1 MYIDTHFVFRGKTT
15 TILLKITDTTIK
27 IESSKQAD
35 IQDWCTPVLDD
46 SKMMLALNKV
56 HDIIVSDLFI

>member
-1 MYIDTHFVFRGKTT
+1 M
-15 TILLKITDTTIK
+15 DTTIK

-46 SKMMLALNKV
+46 SKIMFALNKV
-56 HDIIVSDLFI
+56 HNIIVFHLLI

>member
-1 MYIDTHFVFRGKTT
+1 M
-15 TILLKITDTTIK
+15 DTTIK

-46 SKMMLALNKV
+46 SKMMLALNNV
-56 HDIIVSDLFI
+56 HNIIISDLKHSTIHKHN

>member
-1 MYIDTHFVFRGKTT
+1 MGKTT
-15 TILLKITDTTIK
+15 TFLKIMDTTIK

-46 SKMMLALNKV
+46 SKMMLALNNV
-56 HDIIVSDLFI
+56 HNIIISDLKHSTIHKHN